1 MDTDYTKLEYKYLK
15 YKEKYMEVKK
25 KLDSFYIGGSKKYK
39 DFEDLTINMDKRLRK
54 ILEEDDK

>member
-25 KLDSFYIGGSKKYK
+25 KLDSFYTGGSKKYK
-39 DFEDLTINMDKRLRK
+39 DFEDLTINMDKKLRK